1 MMLLEEAVMLREKR
15 MKNLVLGSV
24 VFLLFALLSGCN
36 VGPVETTARVTPEPD
51 PTQVENYEN
60 LLDEAAGQA
69 PFTLL
74 VPEQS
79 RLPFDIEPTGL
90 EITPRLKTQ
99 PFVVSQS
106 YQARGRVLRITQTS
120 QSGQRP
126 AKAVGETPVRGV
138 VGYWVVLNTGER
150 VLYWDEYG
158 SSLTIGGNLADE
170 DLLGL
175 AEALVPYEADTPIR
189 FAPDDPSAS
198 TPTPTLQPTLA
209 QVSLPT
215 RRETPLPLPAGLIL
229 EEYALLDPPGFEPL
243 TFHPVQGS
251 QKVILAK
258 RYSERGA
265 KFRDNSFSDEMYF
278 SMRARL
284 GGSDLVAR
292 QVYNETGSDGW
303 VAVARDGEEIYRIGI
318 GPGSPVTALRGLWVY
333 DDHWVLETARITRP
347 KGTQI
352 QEGNTIHVTYPDA
365 VGQISQDGELLN
377 ERLNGGYGY
386 EEMFGFQLIAGRLFY
401 FFKQDGKIGFSY
413 DGQVVMAGYDDIPHY
428 LCCSSGELNPVVA
441 KNMVA
446 FFAQGDQVWY
456 YVEIGVYE

>member
-1 MMLLEEAVMLREKR
+1 MLREKR
-15 MKNLVLGSV
+15 MKTFVLRSA

-36 VGPVETTARVTPEPD
+36 VGSVETTVGVTPEPD
-51 PTQVENYEN
+51 PTQVEYYEN

-74 VPEQS
+74 LPDQS
-79 RLPFDIEPTGL
+79 RLPFGIEPTGL

-106 YQARGRVLRITQTS
+106 YRNQGSVLRITQTS
-120 QSGQRP
+120 QTGQRP
-126 AKAVGETPVRGV
+126 AKAVGETHVRGV
-138 VGYWVVLNTGER
+138 VGYWVVLNVGER
-150 VLYWDEYG
+150 VLYWEEYG
-158 SSLTIGGNLADE
+158 SSLTVGGNLVDE
-170 DLLGL
+170 DLLEL
-175 AEALVPYEADTPIR
+175 AEALVPYEADIPIR
-189 FAPDDPSAS
+189 FTPDDSSAS
-198 TPTPTLQPTLA
+198 TPTPTPQPTA
-209 QVSLPT
+209 TQASLPT
-215 RRETPLPLPAGLIL
+215 QRETPLPLPASLIL

-251 QKVILAK
+251 QKGILAK

-265 KFRDNSFSDEMYF
+265 KFRDNSFSDDMYF
-278 SMRARL
+278 SMRAKL

-292 QVYNETGSDGW
+292 QIYDETGSDGW

-333 DDHWVLETARITRP
+333 DDHWVLETARITRRQE
-347 KGTQI
+347 TQI
-352 QEGNTIHVTYPDA
+352 QDGNTIDVAYTDA

-377 ERLNGGYGY
+377 ERLNGIYGY
-386 EEMFGFQLIAGRLFY
+386 EEMFGFQFIAGRPFY
-401 FFKQDGKIGFSY
+401 FFKQDGKIGFTY

-428 LCCSSGELNPVVA
+428 LCCSPGELNPVVA

-446 FFAQGDQVWY
+446 FFAQRDQVWY